1 MAIFDCFQYF
11 NEDHIADL
19 RFNILNKFVDKFVIV
34 ESTVNHQGKSKKLHF
49 DINKYKKFKNKINY
63 IIVDD
68 TPENIK
74 KFHEGGESLVEQHQ
88 RNSIT
93 KGLKNANDN
102 DLIIL
107 SDVDE
112 IPDLNKL
119 NEYDSNKYAVFS
131 QKMFMYK
138 LNFLNLKENN
148 WHGSKIC
155 LKKNFKSPQWVR
167 NLKFKQYPFWRID
180 TLFSNTRYI
189 NLEIIKDGGWH
200 FTNLMT
206 AEKLYEKLSNFGHH
220 DEFELSRITVNDL
233 KKKMDKKEVFFNHFV
248 DKEKYKER
256 WNYNYKLKKIGVE
269 KLPKYLQSNDNQLKL
284 KDWFD

>member
-34 ESTVNHQGKSKKLHF
+34 ESTVNHQGKPKKLHF
-49 DINKYKKFKNKINY
+49 DIKRYKKFQHKINY
-63 IIVDD
+63 IVVDD

-74 KFHEGGESLVEQHQ
+74 KPHKGGESLVEQHQ
-88 RNSIT
+88 RNSIMR
-93 KGLKNANDN
+93 GLKDANDN

-119 NEYDSNKYAVFS
+119 NEYDKNKYAVFS

-148 WHGSKIC
+148 WQGSKIC
-155 LKKNFKSPQWVR
+155 LKKNFKSPQWLR
-167 NLKFKQYPFWRID
+167 NLKFKKYPFWRID
-180 TLFSNTRYI
+180 KMR
-189 NLEIIKDGGWH
+189 NLQIIQNGGWH
-200 FTNLMT
+200 FAYLQTPENISKKIKSFAHGEFNKTDITNEENISLKI
-206 AEKLYEKLSNFGHH
+206 EKGQDIFKRNYN
-220 DEFELSRITVNDL
+220 L
-233 KKKMDKKEVFFNHFV
+233 KKIEIDSSFPRYILENKD
-248 DKEKYKER
+248 
-256 WNYNYKLKKIGVE
+256 KLKKWIM
-269 KLPKYLQSNDNQLKL
+269 
-284 KDWFD
+284 

>member
-19 RFNILNKFVDKFVIV
+19 RFNILNEFVNKFVIV
-34 ESTVNHQGKSKKLHF
+34 ESTVNHQGKQKKLHF
-49 DINKYKKFKNKINY
+49 DINKYKKFKDKINY

-68 TPENIK
+68 TPEDIRK
-74 KFHEGGESLVEQHQ
+74 PHEGGESLVEQHQ
-88 RNSIT
+88 RNSIMR
-93 KGLKNANDN
+93 GLKEAHDN

-119 NEYDSNKYAVFS
+119 NEYDKNKYAVFS

-155 LKKNFKSPQWVR
+155 LKKNFKSPQWLR
-167 NLKFKQYPFWRID
+167 NLKFKKYPFWRINKPQN
-180 TLFSNTRYI
+180 FQ
-189 NLEIIKDGGWH
+189 IIENGGWH
-200 FTNLMT
+200 FAYLLNSKEISKKIKSFAHGEDNKKDNTDIDKIEGKM
-206 AEKLYEKLSNFGHH
+206 EKLLHPTKG
-220 DEFELSRITVNDL
+220 FELTKV
-233 KKKMDKKEVFFNHFV
+233 
-248 DKEKYKER
+248 
-256 WNYNYKLKKIGVE
+256 KIDE
-269 KLPKYLQSNDNQLKL
+269 TFPKYILDNISYYDEWIAK
-284 KDWFD
+284 